1 MNVVAEGVETHEQLD
16 YLRWRNCDEVQG
28 FLISKPLGA
37 EEFIALVQKG
47 QVL

>member
-1 MNVVAEGVETHEQLD
+1 
-16 YLRWRNCDEVQG
+16 VQG
-28 FLISKPLGA
+28 FLISQPLGA